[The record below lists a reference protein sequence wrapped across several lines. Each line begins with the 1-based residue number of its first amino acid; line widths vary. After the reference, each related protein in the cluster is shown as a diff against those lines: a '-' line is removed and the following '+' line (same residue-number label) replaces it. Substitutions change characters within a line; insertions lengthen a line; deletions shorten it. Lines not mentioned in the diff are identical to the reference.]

1 MTADPKWSACL
12 YQLCKAWNRL
22 GPDRAL
28 AGLEVLAASEVTD
41 EGVLVLEIAPRE
53 GEVA

>member
-1 MTADPKWSACL
+1 VPPEKPLMRRSH
-12 YQLCKAWNRL
+12 KAWNRL

-53 GEVA
+53 EGVA